1 MRPEPSIGIVFLPMS
16 HHQHPQRAIAEPVAV
31 PRDGAALDRSLDAF
45 QPIRVPKAS
54 DEVLAVLVDA
64 IRGGLYEP
72 GDLLPRERDLS
83 DRLEVSRTVLRAAID
98 VLRQAGVVSVRRGNA
113 GGIVVESTA
122 NLAQVLAGIQ
132 GGTRADLRSVLEAR
146 RPLELAGS
154 LLAAGRMTD
163 DRAAE
168 LQRLVAMLEPLL
180 DQPAEFYETDIRFHL
195 RVGELSGNEMI
206 AQFVRSTFGR
216 LAVIRSQFPVA
227 HVELRA
233 ALANQRRLLRAI
245 TGGDEADIA
254 AAVDE
259 HLTAFEEVMLG
270 ERLRFFE
277 PAMGLSEDVLGEG
290 RELDVVPERP
300 GTD

>member
-1 MRPEPSIGIVFLPMS
+1 MVEPADA
-16 HHQHPQRAIAEPVAV
+16 QRGGAPV
-31 PRDGAALDRSLDAF
+31 DRGLSAF
-45 QPIRVPKAS
+45 QPIRVTKAS

-72 GDLLPRERDLS
+72 GDLLPRERDLAE
-83 DRLEVSRTVLRAAID
+83 RLEVSRTVLRAAID

-113 GGIVVESTA
+113 GGIVVASTA

-146 RPLELAGS
+146 RPLELASS
-154 LLAAGRMTD
+154 LLAANQMTAEI
-163 DRAAE
+163 AAE

-180 DQPAEFYETDIRFHL
+180 DQPGEFYEADIRFHL
-195 RVGELSGNEMI
+195 RVGELSGNEI
-206 AQFVRSTFGR
+206 LAQFIRTTFSR

-227 HVELRA
+227 HVELGQ

-245 TGGDEADIA
+245 TGGDEREIVTE
-254 AAVDE
+254 VDL
-259 HLTAFEEVMLG
+259 HLAAFEEVMLG

-277 PAMGLSEDVLGEG
+277 SAMPLLADVRAKG
-290 RELDVVPERP
+290 RELDVVAERP
-300 GTD
+300 RAD

>member
-1 MRPEPSIGIVFLPMS
+1 MRPDLSIGILFLPMS
-16 HHQHPQRAIAEPVAV
+16 NQQHPQRAMVEATVV
-31 PRDGAALDRSLDAF
+31 QRGGAAIDRGLSAF
-45 QPIRVPKAS
+45 QPIRVTKAS

-83 DRLEVSRTVLRAAID
+83 ERLEVSRTVLRAAID

-113 GGIVVESTA
+113 GGIVVASTV
-122 NLAQVLAGIQ
+122 NLVQVLAGIE

-146 RPLELAGS
+146 RPLELAAG
-154 LLAAGRMTD
+154 LLTAAQMTAD
-163 DRAAE
+163 IAAE

-180 DQPAEFYETDIRFHL
+180 DQPGEFYEADIRFHL
-195 RVGELSGNEMI
+195 RVGELSGNEI
-206 AQFVRSTFGR
+206 LAQFIRSTFGR

-233 ALANQRRLLRAI
+233 ALANQRRLLGAI
-245 TGGDEADIA
+245 TGGDEDDIVT
-254 AAVDE
+254 AVDE

-277 PAMGLSEDVLGEG
+277 SAMRLPADVLGKG

>member
-1 MRPEPSIGIVFLPMS
+1 MVEPADA
-16 HHQHPQRAIAEPVAV
+16 QRGGAPV
-31 PRDGAALDRSLDAF
+31 DRGLSAF
-45 QPIRVPKAS
+45 QPIRVTKAS

-72 GDLLPRERDLS
+72 GDLLPRERDLAE
-83 DRLEVSRTVLRAAID
+83 RLEVSRTVLRAAID

-113 GGIVVESTA
+113 GGIVVASTA

-146 RPLELAGS
+146 RPLELASS
-154 LLAAGRMTD
+154 LLAANQMTAEI
-163 DRAAE
+163 AAE

-180 DQPAEFYETDIRFHL
+180 DQPGEFYEADIRFHL
-195 RVGELSGNEMI
+195 RVGELSGNEI
-206 AQFVRSTFGR
+206 LAQFIRTTFSR

-227 HVELRA
+227 HVELGQ

-245 TGGDEADIA
+245 TGGDEHEIVTE
-254 AAVDE
+254 VDV
-259 HLTAFEEVMLG
+259 HLAAFEEVMLG

-277 PAMGLSEDVLGEG
+277 SAMPLLADVRAKG
-290 RELDVVPERP
+290 RELDVVAERP
-300 GTD
+300 RAD